1 MIRPADALDVQMA
14 LARMTRC
21 RVSVRDL
28 TEHEAQYTIQFK
40 YLLTLDEDELNALA
54 REVDSPSQFK
64 EAYDNLKYQCLTRP
78 DYLRER

>member
-21 RVSVRDL
+21 RVSIHDL
-28 TEHEAQYTIQFK
+28 TEYEARYTIAFK
-40 YLLTLDEDELNALA
+40 FLLTLDEDELNVLA

-64 EAYDNLKYQCLTRP
+64 EAYDTLKYQCLTRP